1 MAARF
6 RPSIHPPDWE
16 WHFPFGGHAAVR
28 PFYKCHS
35 GPYGQV
41 SGNIVATTGQLSQR
55 CEEKWTV
62 DIYIYII
69 HFLWQFVKNYSRAS
83 LRLHLQ
89 NYVEFC
95 LLLSARQTLAK
106 LCFFEKVGLKAV
118 EFPGIVDHRIPQV
131 YNSYA
136 SERWASSDSL
146 TRFGED
152 RGSGGWWL
160 QSVASWLQTA
170 GLQIARLIFHS
181 FASKRDLCGCS
192 WLIQSICKILRTVS
206 LPSSE
211 FSMGIVRLLS
221 SGWERLRSESS
232 EWSRPGRPRHELGD
246 VQTPLKDTV
255 ESVESVEH
263 DRHWQW
269 VWTREPRCDK
279 RWCNAC
285 RVRSDIWRSSYIQ
298 CRSKR
303 CIGHHWAKRYRNT
316 SIPEALKIRDIGKFC
331 SAFARVNDCPKF
343 AMGPN
348 RSPALVPVSY

>member
-1 MAARF
+1 MHR
-6 RPSIHPPDWE
+6 SGE
-16 WHFPFGGHAAVR
+16 QAVT
-28 PFYKCHS
+28 
-35 GPYGQV
+35 V
-41 SGNIVATTGQLSQR
+41 SPGLGRIV
-55 CEEKWTV
+55 EVV
-62 DIYIYII
+62 DDGY
-69 HFLWQFVKNYSRAS
+69 NP
-83 LRLHLQ
+83 
-89 NYVEFC
+89 
-95 LLLSARQTLAK
+95 LLLGSK
-106 LCFFEKVGLKAV
+106 LLDFRLRDWYS
-118 EFPGIVDHRIPQV
+118 IVLPQ
-131 YNSYA
+131 
-136 SERWASSDSL
+136 
-146 TRFGED
+146 
-152 RGSGGWWL
+152 
-160 QSVASWLQTA
+160 
-170 GLQIARLIFHS
+170 
-181 FASKRDLCGCS
+181 KRDLCGCS
-192 WLIQSICKILRTVS
+192 WLIQSICKILQPVS

-211 FSMGIVRLLS
+211 FSMWIVRLLSS

-285 RVRSDIWRSSYIQ
+285 WVRSDIWRSSYVQ

-303 CIGHHWAKRYRNT
+303 CIAKRYRNT